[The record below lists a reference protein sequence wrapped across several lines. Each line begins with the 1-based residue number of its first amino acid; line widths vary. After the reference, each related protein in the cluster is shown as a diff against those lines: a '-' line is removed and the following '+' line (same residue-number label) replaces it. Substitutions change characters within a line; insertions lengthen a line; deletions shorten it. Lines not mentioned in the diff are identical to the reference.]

1 MTPQRYLPADALQ
14 VALGLA
20 CLAVAIVAYPVEY
33 EDFPHYSPA
42 SVQYQH
48 AAPLVKHLVVE
59 KYAHPKYEFKYGVN
73 DQHTG
78 DIKEQSEQRD
88 GDVVKGQ
95 YSLVEPD
102 GTTRTVKYTSDKH
115 NGFNAEVIKSGHA
128 THPPSAPKKAEA
140 PVVFAHQP
148 LGQEHA
154 PLSFAAHEAELGGL
168 GGYDFHQ

>member
-1 MTPQRYLPADALQ
+1 M
-14 VALGLA
+14 
-20 CLAVAIVAYPVEY
+20 
-33 EDFPHYSPA
+33 
-42 SVQYQH
+42 
-48 AAPLVKHLVVE
+48 
-59 KYAHPKYEFKYGVN
+59 N

-128 THPPSAPKKAEA
+128 THPASAPKKVVA
-140 PVVFAHQP
+140 PVGFAHQP
-148 LGQEHA
+148 LVQEQV
-154 PLSFAAHEAELGGL
+154 PVSFGGHDAGI
-168 GGYDFHQ
+168 GGFDFHQWSHATLNLEGDWTRCATDNKPNYCRLVVIQWYKTQTGFYTTEIHAVFGKYNSVLFYNSSYI

>member
-1 MTPQRYLPADALQ
+1 MPRHITFRKAFLSTNFVFLCSQ
-14 VALGLA
+14 
-20 CLAVAIVAYPVEY
+20 
-33 EDFPHYSPA
+33 
-42 SVQYQH
+42 
-48 AAPLVKHLVVE
+48 
-59 KYAHPKYEFKYGVN
+59 AHPKYEFKYGVN

-128 THPPSAPKKAEA
+128 THPASAPKKVVG
-140 PVVFAHQP
+140 PVVFAHQE
-148 LGQEHA
+148 QA
-154 PLSFAAHEAELGGL
+154 PVSFGGHDVGL
-168 GGYDFHQ
+168 GGFDFHQ

>member
-1 MTPQRYLPADALQ
+1 M
-14 VALGLA
+14 
-20 CLAVAIVAYPVEY
+20 
-33 EDFPHYSPA
+33 
-42 SVQYQH
+42 
-48 AAPLVKHLVVE
+48 K
-59 KYAHPKYEFKYGVN
+59 AHPKYEFKYGVN

-128 THPPSAPKKAEA
+128 THPASAPKKAA
-140 PVVFAHQP
+140 GPVVFAHQP
-148 LGQEHA
+148 LGQEHL
-154 PLSFAAHEAELGGL
+154 PLSFAGHETELGGL
-168 GGYDFHQ
+168 GVYDFHQW

>member
-1 MTPQRYLPADALQ
+1 
-14 VALGLA
+14 V
-20 CLAVAIVAYPVEY
+20 IE
-33 EDFPHYSPA
+33 
-42 SVQYQH
+42 SVFHRSQ
-48 AAPLVKHLVVE
+48 
-59 KYAHPKYEFKYGVN
+59 AHPKYEFKYGVN

-128 THPPSAPKKAEA
+128 THPASAPKKVLA
-140 PVVFAHQP
+140 PAVFAHQP
-148 LGQEHA
+148 LVQDHV
-154 PLSFAAHEAELGGL
+154 PVSFGGHDAGI
-168 GGYDFHQ
+168 GGFDFHQ

>member
-1 MTPQRYLPADALQ
+1 
-14 VALGLA
+14 
-20 CLAVAIVAYPVEY
+20 
-33 EDFPHYSPA
+33 
-42 SVQYQH
+42 
-48 AAPLVKHLVVE
+48 
-59 KYAHPKYEFKYGVN
+59 VN

-78 DIKEQSEQRD
+78 DIKQQSEQRD

-128 THPPSAPKKAEA
+128 THPAPKKLVA

-148 LGQEHA
+148 LIQEHA
-154 PLSFAAHEAELGGL
+154 PVSFGGHEAQLGSL
-168 GGYDFHQ
+168 GSFDFHQ

>member
-1 MTPQRYLPADALQ
+1 MTDATRIFETL
-14 VALGLA
+14 VNFYRTTTHKT
-20 CLAVAIVAYPVEY
+20 AI
-33 EDFPHYSPA
+33 FPFSESKCPKDLH
-42 SVQYQH
+42 V
-48 AAPLVKHLVVE
+48 LKKHLP
-59 KYAHPKYEFKYGVN
+59 YLQAHPKYEFKYGVN

-102 GTTRTVKYTSDKH
+102 GTTRIVKYTSDKH

-128 THPPSAPKKAEA
+128 THPASAPKKVAA

-148 LGQEHA
+148 LVQEHV
-154 PLSFAAHEAELGGL
+154 PVSFGGHGGELGGF
-168 GGYDFHQ
+168 DFHQ